1 MRDGKGGFYIDE
13 PQYTTS
19 RKTLGPHLHF
29 GAKPVFSDIP
39 VEVVHHDTTAAM
51 GSSHAVYLALIISH
65 QGLKDHFK
73 GLHILIV
80 QLFFSWHTILE
91 NGHLMK

>member
-1 MRDGKGGFYIDE
+1 MRCVVNVCQQKGTLRDGKGCCYIDE

-19 RKTLGPHLHF
+19 RKTWGPHLQF
-29 GAKPVFSDIP
+29 WAKPVFSDIP
-39 VEVVHHDTTAAM
+39 AEVVHHDTAAVM
-51 GSSHAVYLALIISH
+51 GASHAVYLALIISH

-80 QLFFSWHTILE
+80 L
-91 NGHLMK
+91 

>member
-1 MRDGKGGFYIDE
+1 MDE

-19 RKTLGPHLHF
+19 RKTWGLRLQF
-29 GAKPVFSDIP
+29 WAKPVFSDIP
-39 VEVVHHDTTAAM
+39 AEVVHHDTAAAM
-51 GSSHAVYLALIISH
+51 GASHAVYLALIISH

-80 QLFFSWHTILE
+80 LLFFFVLFYLCYAIPE
-91 NGHLMK
+91 NGHLIKWAH